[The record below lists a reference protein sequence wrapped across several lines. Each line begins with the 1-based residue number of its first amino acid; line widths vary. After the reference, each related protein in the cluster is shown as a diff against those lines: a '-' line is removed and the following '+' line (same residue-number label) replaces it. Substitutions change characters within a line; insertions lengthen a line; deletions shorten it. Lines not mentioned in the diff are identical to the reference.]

1 MTDPDLPAGA
11 TPDEPAGPRRVAVLT
26 HSGRPPAVEAAVR
39 FLDGISVHGIECLV
53 PEGDADMLRER
64 CPAARLVVFDPGTGA
79 TVGGCELA
87 VVFGGDGTI
96 LRGAE
101 WAVPA
106 GVPLLG
112 VNLGHVGFLAEAESS
127 EIDTVVEQ
135 VAGRSWRLEQRTVIE
150 VVVVPPGAS
159 SPSWTSFAVNEV
171 SLEKAAREKMLEV
184 MVEIDAR
191 PLSRWSCDGV
201 LVATPTGS
209 TAYAFSAGGPV
220 LWPEVEA
227 LLLVPLSAHAL
238 FARPLVLGPSSSIR
252 VQLLGESKAAGVV
265 WCDGRRSHE
274 VEAGARVEI
283 RRSEHRLRLA
293 RLTEA
298 PFTDRLVGK
307 FGLRVEGWRGDPS
320 ARERLG

>member
-1 MTDPDLPAGA
+1 MNEAHPTAAVADV
-11 TPDEPAGPRRVAVLT
+11 RRVAVLT

-39 FLDGISVHGIECLV
+39 FLHGMGEHGLECLV
-53 PEGDADMLRER
+53 PEVDLELLRGR
-64 CPAARLVVFDPGTGA
+64 CPAARLVPFEGA
-79 TVGGCELA
+79 TGPEQDHCEIM

-135 VAGRSWRLEQRTVIE
+135 VVARSWRLEERTVLE
-150 VVVVPPGAS
+150 VVVTEPGATT
-159 SPSWTSFAVNEV
+159 PRWRSFAVNEF

-184 MVEIDAR
+184 MVEIDGR

-220 LWPEVEA
+220 MWPDVEA

-238 FARPLVLGPSSSIR
+238 FARPLVLGPSSTIR
-252 VQLLGESKAAGVV
+252 VQMLGVSKAAGVV
-265 WCDGRRSHE
+265 WCDGRRSVDVSGASVE
-274 VEAGARVEI
+274 VH
-283 RRSEHRLRLA
+283 RSDHRLRLA

-307 FGLRVEGWRGDPS
+307 FGLRVEGWRSDPLG
-320 ARERLG
+320 RELPA